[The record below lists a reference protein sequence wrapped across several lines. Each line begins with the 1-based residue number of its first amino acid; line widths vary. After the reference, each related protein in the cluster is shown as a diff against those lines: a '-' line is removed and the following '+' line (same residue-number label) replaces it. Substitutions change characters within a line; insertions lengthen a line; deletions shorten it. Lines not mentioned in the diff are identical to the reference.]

1 MCVIINMNN
10 CRIPNFPGGTMRFI
24 SIYIDMSDDE
34 DDDDDRCTS
43 WRYFQSLPIIWAE
56 KQKLMAFAYA
66 EEAYYEY
73 QCY

>member
-1 MCVIINMNN
+1 MNN
-10 CRIPNFPGGTMRFI
+10 CRNPNIPGGTMRFI
-24 SIYIDMSDDE
+24 RIKVDMSDDDDD

-43 WRYFQSLPIIWAE
+43 WRYFRSLPIIWAE